1 MTQLSKELN
10 PTKEALAWSWKNKWY
25 QHPEYDEATRIAFRT
40 HEYLCAL
47 CYVEIDSEEYY
58 REINAAVNKYFPGL
72 AKSQKPKISIFIYG
86 CNRKC

>member
-1 MTQLSKELN
+1 MDCSKSSMTQLSKELN

-25 QHPEYDEATRIAFRT
+25 QHPEHDEATRVAFHT

-58 REINAAVNKYFPGL
+58 IEINAAVNKYFPGL
-72 AKSQKPKISIFIYG
+72 A
-86 CNRKC
+86 RL

>member
-72 AKSQKPKISIFIYG
+72 ARLQHEEWKDYHCYQ
-86 CNRKC
+86 NH

>member
-1 MTQLSKELN
+1 MGERKSSVTQLAKELN

-58 REINAAVNKYFPGL
+58 VEINAAVNKYFPGL
-72 AKSQKPKISIFIYG
+72 A
-86 CNRKC
+86 RL

>member
-1 MTQLSKELN
+1 MKMSSETAN
-10 PTKEALAWSWKNKWY
+10 PTKQALAWSWRNKWY

-72 AKSQKPKISIFIYG
+72 A
-86 CNRKC
+86 RL